1 MEQGGILAI
10 DRRIRV
16 SKRKLFVNSGEIYG
30 RLTVVKEVHY
40 KEANKTKGRWV
51 QCSCSCGG
59 TSIVKIEKLISGHTT
74 SCGCYIQEIR
84 GKASITHG
92 NCGEPLFDVWRR
104 MVARCT
110 NPNDYNW
117 RHYGGRGITVCD
129 RWRTFELFIEDM
141 GSSFQEGLTLDR
153 IDNDCGYSK
162 ENCRWATYSMQAHN
176 KRKYGANSKYIG
188 VFFLDN
194 CKKYTS
200 YITVNGKRAYF
211 GTGEDEYLH
220 AVYYDT
226 ASEILYGSRP
236 NRTTPEPDVLPYV
249 TSRLIEKGLLNA

>member
-1 MEQGGILAI
+1 MCTEQGGILAI
-10 DRRIRV
+10 NWGVKV

-30 RLTVVKEVHY
+30 RLPVVKGVHY

-74 SCGCYIQEIR
+74 SCGCYVQEVR

-117 RHYGGRGITVCD
+117 RHYGGGHTLEQARTNTYMPFIMTQHPKYFTVQD
-129 RWRTFELFIEDM
+129 PT
-141 GSSFQEGLTLDR
+141 GLP
-153 IDNDCGYSK
+153 
-162 ENCRWATYSMQAHN
+162 
-176 KRKYGANSKYIG
+176 
-188 VFFLDN
+188 
-194 CKKYTS
+194 
-200 YITVNGKRAYF
+200 
-211 GTGEDEYLH
+211 
-220 AVYYDT
+220 
-226 ASEILYGSRP
+226 P
-236 NRTTPEPDVLPYV
+236 NQMCCHT
-249 TSRLIEKGLLNA
+249 